1 MERED
6 IETLMA
12 IAPETRM
19 DAERILFALEK
30 VPDGTNTTTYQQSA
44 ELLGCD
50 VDADFAYLFDLH
62 MAVMLLSETHGLKL
76 DMSRHDYKEEGLPF
90 NLDYD
95 VWHRKDAAS
104 NGQFDDEASPEKRD
118 WKDEHDDMVAD
129 AIAGILAKAL
139 PACVIPPKL
148 RFSHE
153 NVPVLDAEILEVSC
167 LFDAAGLSFSLGF
180 EINTGRFSLRAY
192 FEPEPEPSTSGIDLT
207 CECQDKGFE
216 ATWDPETG
224 EWNKPLPLDAPQ
236 PGTTF
241 FLCDPMPF
249 EDVDEE

>member
-19 DAERILFALEK
+19 GAERILFALEK
-30 VPDGTNTTTYQQSA
+30 APDGTSTTTYRQLA

-62 MAVMLLSETHGLKL
+62 RAVMLLSEAHGLKL
-76 DMSRHDYKEEGLPF
+76 DMSSHDNKEEGLPF
-90 NLDYD
+90 HLDYV

-118 WKDEHDDMVAD
+118 WKDEHDDMIAD
-129 AIAGILAKAL
+129 AIADILAKAL
-139 PACVIPPKL
+139 PAYVIPPKL

-153 NVPVLDAEILEVSC
+153 NIPVLDAEILEVSC

-180 EINTGRFSLRAY
+180 ELNTGRGGFRAY
-192 FEPEPEPSTSGIDLT
+192 FEPEPEPSVSGIDLT
-207 CECQDKGFE
+207 CEDQDEDFE
-216 ATWDPETG
+216 ATWDPKTS
-224 EWNKPLPLDAPQ
+224 EWDKPLPLDAPQ
-236 PGTTF
+236 PSTTF
-241 FLCDPMPF
+241 FLRDPAPF
-249 EDVDEE
+249 VNEEE